1 MTPNEILKIIP
12 NSKIKF
18 IKSFSQQV
26 YAMSNVVGPSAL
38 GYHLSRKICVD
49 VISILTIYTSTGVW
63 RPMIREVFKYIPS
76 APHTFITGLDIL
88 SQLLPLPLPMQTQSV
103 LTGQFNHSNTKT
115 NLDSIKKINTEVNRL
130 T

>member
-1 MTPNEILKIIP
+1 
-12 NSKIKF
+12 
-18 IKSFSQQV
+18 
-26 YAMSNVVGPSAL
+26 MSNVVGPSAL

-115 NLDSIKKINTEVNRL
+115 NLDSIEKINTVVNRL
-130 T
+130 TLSLLGRVILIILTK